1 MDGYKDIKKSI
12 QKISNKEIETDER
25 RSVPDPRYYELKES
39 QKDTGKKTG
48 DHSRIKIS
56 EPQKN
61 VPLQQIA
68 SVPKKSF
75 RQKNEVLEG
84 VRSIY
89 NDEEM
94 NLHLKAIGDA
104 GHEVPK
110 TPNDLSRIR
119 AEKMDAVRHID
130 EKGIEKTEFVWKENI
145 PQNVR
150 QHYDWLREYYRYRDD
165 TREEYRQISN
175 AKLQDVP
182 HKVAVNDTEKIYEHQ
197 KGLNC
202 YCCAGTAMLN
212 QFIKNDRKEEKAV
225 RYFNQNDLRA
235 YRPSVKKYN
244 PDQEKQGL
252 ISPGQYRRVAGE
264 IDKYAGRGTD
274 EYGSVFEMGDFF
286 IEKTGGKAIL
296 NKMYFQRPPKAENA
310 MHNMLTVFKNK
321 VNEVLSSGNVLGFLE
336 VDGAYGH
343 YLTITGINGN
353 DITIQNS
360 LNPEG
365 RTREVKTVDQL
376 FSRLIKTG
384 NPVEMVWLSDMK
396 QPKEL
401 TEEYSNLQ
409 YDEKKGYSLRMPNS
423 EGVAD
428 ISHTKGLAVKKELD
442 DMGPGME
449 SITEVAYIPNP
460 LSKVETVSLD
470 DALKTGMQDQNDI
483 SSEISEEE
491 KSVILEKVTEKREYT
506 EEELKEKEAIQKRIK
521 SYYEDK
527 EKTSIRMSTKEKKQR
542 ELDQLLRESKYDPKK
557 KKQLR
562 QAAEKRVRD
571 YEKKNKDYA
580 TFGVAFNINNAKAN
594 DADSSL
600 MRRVKNR
607 LSEYLKIRGSIFEKY
622 ELKESGTE
630 KLLDT
635 VTGNERLIAK
645 DLTNMVKLTDDDR
658 NLFGAAYESLK
669 EAADTYIHERSHFF
683 KFGRGNARLKQV
695 KKLKEQLQLDNI
707 RFYLSGERRML
718 LNSVDEKYEKDNAS
732 LRQRLMPTWKRFISV
747 KDELNLKNQLYRE
760 KRSTQKENGTLPSA
774 STRIGEWSY
783 RALENTWLR
792 TKIVYNGI
800 GGTIDRTIGAAT
812 MLAANTLELGGKV
825 VKAPLKLLSM
835 MFNGFSSLFGS
846 KARWRMKYS
855 LGEGWKGI
863 DDGRKIFR
871 RYLKGACL
879 LPAFVTESLTRGVP
893 YIFGH
898 NFKSGVY
905 KRTKRWGKAI
915 LDDIKKVGHSLGIKD
930 YGAMDRG
937 DAEYGEIPGHM
948 EENGEYI
955 KYNADGGWGD
965 EHSNVDYEDSDSVWE
980 DEYSENE
987 EISEKASEENKS
999 PAVHSDWTYGKNKV
1013 TVSTFKERTL
1023 PDDKY
1028 LEKASPE
1035 QIDKMLGEDKLLKS
1049 VNETLKMQND
1059 GRNMNRDGLKDMIKE
1074 TYRLLKGKDAGEKE
1088 IAGRTDEA
1096 MDKQRLSRHL
1106 TEELMLLSNR
1116 RSSDRKAIEAIT
1128 PASIAERS
1136 AGEYKTEEEKEAL
1149 NLWAFGKDGQP
1160 DYFNIKRF
1168 NDGMGGAD
1176 TYSGPL
1182 RTLRDIKIEDFIDRN
1197 EADAASGFAARY
1209 ETVCRMAAGDVI
1221 LDKYEAYNR
1230 QWLEGYIDLPI
1241 GEMRGKVAFFKELKA
1256 QYENR
1261 FKLMTSPWFA
1271 LCKKEDLK
1279 KYLEKGGEKK
1289 ANDIKDESLRDFVLL
1304 YIRTMTSPLAIG
1316 KDFRKYYEGKL
1327 KDAKTKQAGQDEA
1340 RSAELYATIQKF
1352 DKNPVSIDKQS
1363 MLFPEIEEK
1372 GLEAEANELE
1382 AEKELRQMYL
1392 AKKADIKH
1400 ELGRF
1405 PGNSGFIDKY
1415 SSFGDIRIMGLS
1427 RDEQYELE
1435 RFMVSRLY
1443 IEGQINGKAVAPEHL
1458 KVIGDAVDKCMKVRR
1473 EFLAISESVSF
1484 INFLCNGAGCDMN
1497 SDQFTKTAAGKRLKK
1512 CYLEYGLPDK
1522 YKTMEMEISREY
1534 IKSFTEVF
1542 ALIHD
1547 LGYTFSEKYEK
1558 RIRTDGD
1565 KVIEAERK
1573 KYEDRLN
1580 TGRKEGEEV
1589 KSWDYPSVTVNGRQ
1603 FKLYIYDAD
1612 DGTPLKKLMDGNFNV
1627 DEDKKDQL
1635 FEQLDE
1641 LSETLKTRRVA
1652 ENLYAGEVGMK
1663 ALVFSAY
1670 STSCDRKCLGLLE
1683 NIRKT
1688 LNL

>member
-68 SVPKKSF
+68 PVPKNSF

-175 AKLQDVP
+175 VKLQDVP

-252 ISPGQYRRVAGE
+252 ISPGQYRRIAGE

-296 NKMYFQRPPKAENA
+296 NKMYFQRPSKTENA

-321 VNEVLSSGNVLGFLE
+321 VNEVLYSGNVLGFLE

-360 LNPEG
+360 LNSEG
-365 RTREVKTVDQL
+365 KTAEVKTVDQL

-409 YDEKKGYSLRMPNS
+409 YDEKKGYSLRVPNS

-470 DALKTGMQDQNDI
+470 DALKTGMQDQKDI
-483 SSEISEEE
+483 SSEISEDE

-562 QAAEKRVRD
+562 QAAEKKVRD

-645 DLTNMVKLTDDDR
+645 DRTNMVKLTDDDR

-987 EISEKASEENKS
+987 ETSEKESEENKNK
-999 PAVHSDWTYGKNKV
+999 AVHSEWTYGKNKV

-1028 LEKASPE
+1028 LEKASLE

-1059 GRNMNRDGLKDMIKE
+1059 GRNMNKDGLKDMIKE

-1160 DYFNIKRF
+1160 DCFNIKRF
-1168 NDGMGGAD
+1168 NDGMGGSD

-1182 RTLRDIKIEDFIDRN
+1182 RILRDIKIDDFIDRN
-1197 EADAASGFAARY
+1197 EAVAASGFAARY

-1230 QWLEGYIDLPI
+1230 KWLEGYIDLPI
-1241 GEMRGKVAFFKELKA
+1241 GEMRGKVVFFKELKT

-1352 DKNPVSIDKQS
+1352 DKNPVTIDKQS

-1372 GLEAEANELE
+1372 GLEAEVSEPE
-1382 AEKELRQMYL
+1382 SEKELRQIYL
-1392 AKKADIKH
+1392 AKKADIKW
-1400 ELGRF
+1400 EINRF

-1415 SSFGDIRIMGLS
+1415 PSLGDIRIMGLK

-1435 RFMVSRLY
+1435 RFMVRRIF
-1443 IEGQINGKAVAPEHL
+1443 IEKEINGKEVAPDHI
-1458 KVIGDAVDKCMKVRR
+1458 KVIGDAVDKCMRVRR
-1473 EFLAISESVSF
+1473 EFYAISESVGF
-1484 INFLCNGAGCDMN
+1484 INLLCNGAGCDMN
-1497 SDQFTKTAAGKRLKK
+1497 NDQFTKTAAGKRLKK
-1512 CYLEYGLPDK
+1512 CYMEYGLPDK
-1522 YKTMEMEISREY
+1522 YRTMEMQIRQEY

-1558 RIRTDGD
+1558 RIQTDGD
-1565 KVIEAERK
+1565 KAIEAERK
-1573 KYEDRLN
+1573 KYEDGIN
-1580 TGRKEGEEV
+1580 TDRKEGEEV

-1635 FEQLDE
+1635 FDQLDE
-1641 LSETLKTRRVA
+1641 LSETLKTRRA
-1652 ENLYAGEVGMK
+1652 AKNLYAGEVGMK

-1670 STSCDRKCLGLLE
+1670 ATSCDRKCLGLLE